1 MIERVSPPGFLRRC
15 TRCGHLAC
23 PCCQNW
29 CDNLVPDHASVREAD
44 RERAR
49 TGVGKQSFTLDAA
62 DGEWAVEVFVV
73 EGSVQCCGGECQY
86 AEPLPEGFDAFMDE
100 VYELGLHFLREGED
114 GRIIASDEL
123 PELKVEH

>member
-49 TGVGKQSFTLDAA
+49 TGVGSAA
-62 DGEWAVEVFVV
+62 ANAINAARMNVERATVV
-73 EGSVQCCGGECQY
+73 
-86 AEPLPEGFDAFMDE
+86 A
-100 VYELGLHFLREGED
+100 
-114 GRIIASDEL
+114 
-123 PELKVEH
+123 